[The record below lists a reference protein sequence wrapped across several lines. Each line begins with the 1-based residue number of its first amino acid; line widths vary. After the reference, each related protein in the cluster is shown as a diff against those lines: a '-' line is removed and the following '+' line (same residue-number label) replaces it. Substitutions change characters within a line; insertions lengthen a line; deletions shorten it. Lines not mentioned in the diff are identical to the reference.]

1 MADQQAPDVPSKL
14 HILVVEDEM
23 MLMMTLEDA
32 LTDAG
37 YTYVK
42 ASRMKKAMALAKAEA
57 IDCAILDVNLAGEDI
72 YPVAEVLS
80 RRNIPFVL
88 STGYGRDTLPA
99 EYRERPILA
108 KPYLPEQVSQAIVT
122 ARQTLQCVE
131 RSPH

>member
-1 MADQQAPDVPSKL
+1 MIADQHAPDVPSKL

-37 YTYVK
+37 YTYVT
-42 ASRMKKAMALAKAEA
+42 ASRIKKAIALAEAEA

-72 YPVAEVLS
+72 YTVATILA
-80 RRNIPFVL
+80 RRNIPFIL

-99 EYRERPILA
+99 EYRERPVLA

-122 ARQTLQCVE
+122 ALAR
-131 RSPH
+131 